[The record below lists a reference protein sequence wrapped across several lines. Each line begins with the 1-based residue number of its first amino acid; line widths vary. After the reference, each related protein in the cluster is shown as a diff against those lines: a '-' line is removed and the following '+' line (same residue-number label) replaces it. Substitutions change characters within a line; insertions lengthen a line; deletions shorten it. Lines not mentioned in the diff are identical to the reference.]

1 MMTFSPSS
9 SAAFDPAGSVG
20 LDAAGKLKHLKRPDF
35 LIYAQALANR
45 LRTLLANALREGGLI
60 ETPLFWQLVKMDWNA
75 SVDPAGSGA
84 NAVKYLG
91 QYVQHSVIS
100 DSRVLAI
107 EGEQVRIRIKNRDTD
122 QFEDRVMHGVEFI
135 RRFLLHALP
144 TRFHRIRY
152 RGFMHARGKPTLQ
165 CLQVLLDARIQ
176 RSSDKPKPGVTGYT
190 CPRCGCIMRK
200 IKRMPRAPPAQRN
213 EHFFHIVAA

>member
-1 MMTFSPSS
+1 MG
-9 SAAFDPAGSVG
+9 AVG

-35 LIYAQALANR
+35 LIYAQPLANR
-45 LRTLLANALREGGLI
+45 LRTLLANALHEGGLI

-75 SVDPAGSGA
+75 SVDPASSGA

-107 EGEQVRIRIKNRDTD
+107 EGEQVRIRIKNRDTG
-122 QFEDRVMHGVEFI
+122 QLEERVMKGVEFI

-144 TRFHRIRY
+144 ARFHRIRC

-165 CLQVLLDARIQ
+165 WLQVLLAGRIP
-176 RSSDKPKPGVTGYT
+176 RTSDNPRPSVTLATPVLAAAALCAKSGV
-190 CPRCGCIMRK
+190 
-200 IKRMPRAPPAQRN
+200 
-213 EHFFHIVAA
+213 